1 MDSTLKK
8 QLQEWAK
15 EYNQPKYFQEDPC
28 QFPHRFK
35 KEQDIEISGF
45 LASWISYGKREQI
58 VAKCEIMHQLIGNNP
73 FEFIK
78 CGPDSFTEIKERAEQ
93 KGSRNTFYRFY
104 TYHDL
109 YQLLCRLHEIY
120 KKYDSL
126 EDAVIDTNEV
136 NIVHKLSLLF
146 EGIKGIPTI
155 KGNSAHKRIALFLRW
170 MVRQDRIVDFGI
182 WERVASPKD
191 LIIPLDTH
199 VLKTSIKWGL
209 TKRKDA
215 SWKTAREITKAMT
228 EVFPEDPCLGDFALF
243 GEGINEANHPTQE

>member
-35 KEQDIEISGF
+35 KKQDIEISGF
-45 LASWISYGKREQI
+45 LASWISYGKRKQI

-78 CGPDSFTEIKERAEQ
+78 CSPDSFTEIKERAEQ
-93 KGSRNTFYRFY
+93 KGSRDTFYRFY

-182 WERVASPKD
+182 LVMRY
-191 LIIPLDTH
+191 
-199 VLKTSIKWGL
+199 
-209 TKRKDA
+209 
-215 SWKTAREITKAMT
+215 
-228 EVFPEDPCLGDFALF
+228 
-243 GEGINEANHPTQE
+243 